1 LDKSSRRAGRIM
13 LPPGGFSGT
22 QLAFRHYQSA
32 TDCCALSSLVRLVL
46 GFAWNAAESAWTCRP
61 MLVVRCRLTAKVLL
75 YSTVLHTRVL
85 RIFRVRWDGRRPI
98 CKPLARPANAV
109 SLTQVTWCC
118 PDSQPQPSSVS
129 TLALSPSRFL
139 K

>member
-1 LDKSSRRAGRIM
+1 MDESSRRAGRII
-13 LPPGGFSGT
+13 LLPGGFSGT
-22 QLAFRHYQSA
+22 QLVFRHYQSA
-32 TDCCALSSLVRLVL
+32 TDRCALSSLVRLVL
-46 GFAWNAAESAWTCRP
+46 GFAWNAAESAWACRP
-61 MLVVRCRLTAKVLL
+61 MQTHREGT
-75 YSTVLHTRVL
+75 TVLYCTVLYTRVL
-85 RIFRVRWDGRRPI
+85 RIFRVRWDGCRPI